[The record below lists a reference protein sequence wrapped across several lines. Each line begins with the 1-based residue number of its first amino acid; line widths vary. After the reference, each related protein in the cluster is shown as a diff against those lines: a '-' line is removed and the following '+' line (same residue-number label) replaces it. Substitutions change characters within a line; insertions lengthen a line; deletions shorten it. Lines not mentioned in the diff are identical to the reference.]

1 MNIYKACWH
10 NWMEVALEVCRAGT
24 KMQQSGYIRNNKA
37 NMLRRL
43 VLIITISFMSMDQQQ
58 NFDKQKSSDSSF

>member
-1 MNIYKACWH
+1 
-10 NWMEVALEVCRAGT
+10 MEVALEVGRAGT
-24 KMQQSGYIRNNKA
+24 KMQQSVYIRNNKA

-58 NFDKQKSSDSSF
+58 NFEKQKSSDSSF